1 MNVIIFSVLLL
12 SFTGNFLNVGG
23 QEPIQIAEKV
33 YLHVDRLSYSTGDDI
48 WFKAYVIDPAVN
60 SLSVNTNN
68 LHVELISPASEIIR
82 HHTVRIEDGMG
93 NGDFHLSDSLPSGRY
108 RIRAYTNRMRNFDD
122 RLFFIKEIMVLNPY
136 DEEGKLTGDTVHV
149 DNNIDISFFPE
160 GGSLVDNVFSTVA
173 FKAVDA
179 SGKGCDVTG
188 ELFSSSGDLVTSF
201 KSSHLG
207 MGSFILKPDTGKS
220 YYVSVKGP
228 DGTISKADLPESFP
242 TGMTLTA
249 SQTTDRELMLT
260 VRTNIKTFL
269 SLYGHDITLSFS
281 LPGMITRITTIK
293 ISSLVSNFLLPL
305 DDFPDGIIRTTLT
318 AMDGLPLCERLVYI
332 QKNNDVFLKVSTDKK
347 EYRPREKVSVEV
359 SLSSDDPSFTQA
371 ANLSLSAAETAF
383 TDNSSPYPTSIASW
397 FLLESDVHGP
407 VEEPSYYFDPAN
419 ENRLADLDLLL
430 LTQGWRDFSW
440 KYDTLLPFSHEIG
453 FNVSG
458 RVLKLF
464 GNSPLEGVKI
474 NMGLFGEGNNQ
485 FLTAETDPG
494 GEFRFD
500 KLDFTGNANMFLSST
515 GKNERDLGRIFVD
528 SMFYDPPEIPA
539 LPELPTEKILTRTS
553 YSTLKQEAVIKLD
566 IRKKYKLSDTI
577 DIGEVIITAD
587 RPETQQEV
595 QVRESRRVY
604 GEPDKEF
611 IVPPAMDNFA
621 GDVFDMIAGRIS
633 GVQVVRSGGD
643 IYVILAQSVLHGPAL
658 ILLDGMVIDTDNF
671 NLITTIP
678 PYMIDRIDVLGPSPA
693 YGMSGANGVVNIIT
707 RSGMRRT
714 PKALPLNS
722 ANIKIAG
729 FDAPR
734 IFYSPE
740 HDTSEDPAYIN
751 DFRTTIFW
759 EPYIN
764 VKSRKSPE
772 YFNADNP
779 AEITVIVEGIT
790 EEGIPVSGKTVYS
803 VK

>member
-1 MNVIIFSVLLL
+1 
-12 SFTGNFLNVGG
+12 
-23 QEPIQIAEKV
+23 
-33 YLHVDRLSYSTGDDI
+33 
-48 WFKAYVIDPAVN
+48 
-60 SLSVNTNN
+60 
-68 LHVELISPASEIIR
+68 
-82 HHTVRIEDGMG
+82 
-93 NGDFHLSDSLPSGRY
+93 
-108 RIRAYTNRMRNFDD
+108 
-122 RLFFIKEIMVLNPY
+122 
-136 DEEGKLTGDTVHV
+136 
-149 DNNIDISFFPE
+149 
-160 GGSLVDNVFSTVA
+160 
-173 FKAVDA
+173 
-179 SGKGCDVTG
+179 
-188 ELFSSSGDLVTSF
+188 
-201 KSSHLG
+201 

-621 GDVFDMIAGRIS
+621 GDVFDMIAGRIP
-633 GVQVVRSGGD
+633 GVRIIRTPDTVIVVVRRQGK
-643 IYVILAQSVLHGPAL
+643 LPNAPAL
-658 ILLDGMVIDTDNF
+658 IVLDGMVIEPDNF
-671 NLITTIP
+671 DLITTIP
-678 PYMIDRIDVLGPSPA
+678 PFMIDRIDVLNASAA

-734 IFYSPE
+734 IFYSPK
-740 HDTSEDPAYIN
+740 HDTPEDPDYRPDI
-751 DFRTTIFW
+751 RTTIFW
-759 EPYIN
+759 EPEIISN
-764 VKSRKSPE
+764 RETTVG
-772 YFNADNP
+772 YFNADNQ
-779 AEITVIVEGIT
+779 ADISIIIEGIT
-790 EEGIPVSGKTVYS
+790 EEGIPVSGRVEYQ
-803 VK
+803 VR